1 MRKGKPIRKKVYGFI
16 LQDNEA
22 GEKALLVY
30 LNVQEVPFRLVG
42 GNIDAGETEEEAL
55 FREIQEESG
64 LKQFKLV
71 KKIGTQYYYKDYID
85 ANVERHDYL
94 LIPETRLP
102 EKWRFTGE
110 GEGEDCGTIFN
121 YQWIKQDEIYLLDKE
136 FREYMSQKY
145 IQELFG
151 DRYE

>member
-1 MRKGKPIRKKVYGFI
+1 MKIGKPIRKKVYGFI

-30 LNVQEVPFRLVG
+30 LNV
-42 GNIDAGETEEEAL
+42 
-55 FREIQEESG
+55 QEESG

-110 GEGEDCGTIFN
+110 GEGEDCGTVFN

-136 FREYMSQKY
+136 FREYMSEKY

-151 DRYE
+151 NG

>member
-22 GEKALLVY
+22 GEKTLLVY
-30 LNVQEVPFRLVG
+30 LNV
-42 GNIDAGETEEEAL
+42 
-55 FREIQEESG
+55 QEESG

-71 KKIGTQYYYKDYID
+71 KKIGTQNYYKDYID

-94 LIPETRLP
+94 LILETRLP

-110 GEGEDCGTIFN
+110 GEGEDCGTVFN
-121 YQWIKQDEIYLLDKE
+121 YQWIKQDEIHLLDKE
-136 FREYMSQKY
+136 FREYMSEKY

-151 DRYE
+151 NG

>member
-1 MRKGKPIRKKVYGFI
+1 MKIGKPIRKKVYGFI
-16 LQDNEA
+16 LQDNEV
-22 GEKALLVY
+22 GEKTLLVY
-30 LNVQEVPFRLVG
+30 LNEPEVPFRLVG
-42 GNIDAGETEEEAL
+42 GNVDAGETEEEAL

-71 KKIGTQYYYKDYID
+71 KKIGTQYYYKDFID

-102 EKWRFTGE
+102 EKWSFTGE

-121 YQWIKQDEIYLLDKE
+121 Y
-136 FREYMSQKY
+136 
-145 IQELFG
+145 
-151 DRYE
+151 

>member
-1 MRKGKPIRKKVYGFI
+1 M
-16 LQDNEA
+16 
-22 GEKALLVY
+22 
-30 LNVQEVPFRLVG
+30 
-42 GNIDAGETEEEAL
+42 
-55 FREIQEESG
+55 QEESG

-94 LIPETRLP
+94 LIPETKLP

-110 GEGEDCGTIFN
+110 GEGEDCGTVFN

-136 FREYMSQKY
+136 FREYMSEKY

-151 DRYE
+151 NG